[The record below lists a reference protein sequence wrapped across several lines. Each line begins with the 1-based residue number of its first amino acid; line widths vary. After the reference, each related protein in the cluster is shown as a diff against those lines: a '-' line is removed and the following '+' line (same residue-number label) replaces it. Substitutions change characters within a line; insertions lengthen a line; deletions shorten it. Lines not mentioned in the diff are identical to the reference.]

1 MTPEQTA
8 LLWRAAQQSG
18 LPADSLNQL
27 KAQNPYTFSG
37 PVAERIQATVAQLDV
52 HQGGKASDLNAII
65 EPTTLRIAGYI
76 GSSSCDAFDSFKVV
90 ETDDQVEITV
100 LVSSKQ
106 PGPCTMDM
114 RIESIDVV
122 LAEPLGER
130 ELTGCLPFEA
140 RPGEPNLGC
149 RTIIPYP

>member
-1 MTPEQTA
+1 MKLLTIVAGCFAMLLTA
-8 LLWRAAQQSG
+8 GGCSSDAQ
-18 LPADSLNQL
+18 
-27 KAQNPYTFSG
+27 
-37 PVAERIQATVAQLDV
+37 RTVAPV
-52 HQGGKASDLNAII
+52 HWDLNAII
-65 EPTTLRIAGYI
+65 EPTTLRIASYI

-140 RPGEPNLGC
+140 RPGESDLGC